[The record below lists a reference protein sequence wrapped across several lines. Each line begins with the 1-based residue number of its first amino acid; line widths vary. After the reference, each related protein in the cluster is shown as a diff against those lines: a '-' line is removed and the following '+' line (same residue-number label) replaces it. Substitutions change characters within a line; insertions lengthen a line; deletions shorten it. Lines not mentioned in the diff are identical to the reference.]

1 MTSNVDK
8 IVATFSKTVRK
19 LRAEADILNNGAKLR
34 AVRAN
39 TLLEEADIMVEESN
53 RAVRI
58 ADRLEEI
65 VQ

>member
-8 IVATFSKTVRK
+8 IVATFSKTICK
-19 LRAEADILNNGAKLR
+19 LRTEADILGNGARLRQLR
-34 AVRAN
+34 A
-39 TLLEEADIMVEESN
+39 EELVAEAGVMKDESL